1 MSIKLDDNAWME
13 RLWAWADKHNISKK
27 RVPRTKDAL
36 LEMKH
41 LDLMMVYFG
50 LNKIPSEEWPEKPS
64 LLKKEE
70 KKRFVKRLLK
80 RGTFPEEI
88 GKLTQL
94 EELCINYNYLES
106 LPHNII
112 NLKNLKK
119 LCICHNK
126 NLILTFEQKLW
137 IWELEKKGC
146 VIECDE
152 NLISID

>member
-13 RLWAWADKHNISKK
+13 RLWVWADQHNISKK
-27 RVPRTKDAL
+27 RIPRIKDAL
-36 LEMKH
+36 LKMKH

-50 LNKIPSEEWPEKPS
+50 LNKIPSEEWPENPS

-126 NLILTFEQKLW
+126 NLVLTFEQKLW
-137 IWELEKKGC
+137 IWELEKNGAD
-146 VIECDE
+146 IECDE
-152 NLISID
+152 DLIKID